1 MFAARLRLFRLFG
14 IPISIDATWL
24 IIFALVVG
32 SLAVGVLPHE
42 LPGVQRGEIWVIGL
56 VTALLYF
63 VCILLHEM
71 GHSLVA
77 RSRGMSIR
85 GITLFLFGG
94 VAELAD
100 EPPSAGTEFLMA
112 IAGPIVSAVIAI
124 VCWVFTDVGVRAGW
138 APQIVVVLRWLA
150 WINTALLGFNLI
162 PAFPLDGGRVFRSIL
177 WGITKDLRRATYWAA
192 FLGQAFA
199 WILIGFALLLAFHD
213 PRQWLNALWL
223 GLIGMFLHNA
233 ARSTYQQVVVRELLQ
248 GEPVSHYMNTEP
260 VVVPPSLDLQHWV
273 DEYVY
278 RYHRKAFPVASDG
291 HLEGFISTRAL
302 SEIPREDWGRHTVG
316 EVMRHDLK
324 AVTIR
329 PDADALAALGKMQ
342 RTGLSRL
349 LVADQGRLVGI
360 ISLKDLMRLLQHKLA
375 LEQTGDEGSGDQF

>member
-1 MFAARLRLFRLFG
+1 MFAMRLRLFRLFG

-24 IIFALVVG
+24 IIFFLVVG
-32 SLAVGVLPHE
+32 SLAAGVLPRE
-42 LPGVQRGEIWVIGL
+42 LPGAPRWEWWVIAL

-94 VAELAD
+94 VAELAE

-112 IAGPIVSAVIAI
+112 IAGPIVSAVIAV
-124 VCWVFTDVGVRAGW
+124 VCWVLTDVGTRAGW
-138 APQIVVVLRWLA
+138 APEAVVMLRLLA
-150 WINTALLGFNLI
+150 WINTAVLAFNLI
-162 PAFPLDGGRVFRSIL
+162 PAFPTDGGRVFRSIL
-177 WGITKDLRRATYWAA
+177 WAITKDLRRATYWAA
-192 FLGQAFA
+192 FLGQAFG
-199 WILIGFALLLAFHD
+199 WILIGFGLLDAFTTGD
-213 PRQWLNALWL
+213 WIGGLWL
-223 GLIGMFLHNA
+223 GLIGLFLNNT
-233 ARSTYQQVVVRELLQ
+233 ARNTYQQVVVRELLQ
-248 GEPVSHYMNTEP
+248 GEVVSRYMNPEP

-291 HLEGFISTRAL
+291 RLEGFISTRAL
-302 SEIPREDWGRHTVG
+302 SEIPREEWGRHTVG
-316 EVMRHDLK
+316 EVMRQDLK

-360 ISLKDLMRLLQHKLA
+360 ISLKDLMKLLQHKLA
-375 LEQTGDEGSGDQF
+375 LEQAPDDEVGDQF